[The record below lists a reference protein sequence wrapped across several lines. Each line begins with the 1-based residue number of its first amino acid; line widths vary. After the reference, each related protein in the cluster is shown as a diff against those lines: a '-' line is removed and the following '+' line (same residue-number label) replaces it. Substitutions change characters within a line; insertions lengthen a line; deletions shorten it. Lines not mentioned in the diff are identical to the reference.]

1 MASRICNCVNCNGEN
16 ELPQST
22 AFDHEQQYG
31 IVDNDLSVILDD
43 TDSDP
48 DIVATDL
55 DDVTTISSSQID
67 RGSDQDGDNS
77 NLREDVEEYEEDD
90 ATMAIEHLSRQ
101 LLELVSDRLITEKG
115 VELSLKIIKQYVEH
129 IFPESDFSEVLPTTY
144 YMLKKFADTTST
156 ELLDASSGSDILDV
170 CVNECCVYERELAN
184 ATSCPTC
191 GESRSSERQMLVFD
205 VLGRLRSMWDV
216 PQMRELFKY
225 PVARHG
231 PGENCGWV

>member
-22 AFDHEQQYG
+22 AFHHEQQHG

-77 NLREDVEEYEEDD
+77 NLREDVE
-90 ATMAIEHLSRQ
+90 
-101 LLELVSDRLITEKG
+101 
-115 VELSLKIIKQYVEH
+115 
-129 IFPESDFSEVLPTTY
+129 
-144 YMLKKFADTTST
+144 
-156 ELLDASSGSDILDV
+156 
-170 CVNECCVYERELAN
+170 
-184 ATSCPTC
+184 
-191 GESRSSERQMLVFD
+191 
-205 VLGRLRSMWDV
+205 
-216 PQMRELFKY
+216 
-225 PVARHG
+225 
-231 PGENCGWV
+231 